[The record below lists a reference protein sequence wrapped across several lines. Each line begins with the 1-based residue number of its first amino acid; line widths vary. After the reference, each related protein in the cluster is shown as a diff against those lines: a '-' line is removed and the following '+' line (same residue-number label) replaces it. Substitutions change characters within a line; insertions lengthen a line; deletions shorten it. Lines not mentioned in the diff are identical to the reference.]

1 MRLIICLSIAM
12 ICVMFLA
19 SCTKVVE
26 FGKQCTPGNKEYSYV
41 WIKPANETTNVSKD
55 NCNEP
60 R

>member
-1 MRLIICLSIAM
+1 
-12 ICVMFLA
+12 MFLA